1 MVIGCGNTTGGAFNR
16 WAANGT
22 AKSGA
27 ASPAGSPTSPARPWS
42 CAAPKATC
50 SSTKTPTV
58 WRPACRTAAGS
69 RSRRPDTRCRATTQR
84 IWWPPYE
91 CFSPRRSLLRAHQ
104 FADAVVLGVADI
116 DRTIG
121 ADDRTA
127 RAAETGCDRRTAVT
141 LGAFPP
147 AGDRLNVAARD
158 IDAADRVVLGIDDQ
172 DVAAGVESE
181 FLGRVEDGILRRAAV
196 AAVAARPGA
205 GDCIDDP
212 GAGIDGAQRA
222 ALPLED
228 IDSAIGRDLDR
239 AGAEHAG
246 AARRAA
252 IAAVSRLAGSG
263 EGRYRTRDEID
274 DANAVVGHIGN
285 K

>member
-42 CAAPKATC
+42 CAAP
-50 SSTKTPTV
+50 SERLSD
-58 WRPACRTAAGS
+58 PARG
-69 RSRRPDTRCRATTQR
+69 
-84 IWWPPYE
+84 
-91 CFSPRRSLLRAHQ
+91 
-104 FADAVVLGVADI
+104 
-116 DRTIG
+116 
-121 ADDRTA
+121 
-127 RAAETGCDRRTAVT
+127 
-141 LGAFPP
+141 
-147 AGDRLNVAARD
+147 
-158 IDAADRVVLGIDDQ
+158 IDAANRVVLGTDHQ

-222 ALPLED
+222 ALPLEN
-228 IDSAIGRDLDR
+228 IDRAVGRDLDR

-246 AARRAA
+246 TA
-252 IAAVSRLAGSG
+252 
-263 EGRYRTRDEID
+263 
-274 DANAVVGHIGN
+274 
-285 K
+285 